1 MQLHLEV
8 KNIAGTLHFD
18 NKKNQLI
25 RTIED
30 KVEGL
35 PDPFLQVFN
44 QKIQLEKWLLQNK
57 FPRMPLEHLVVIS
70 NPSTIIKTTQ
80 YIPELIH
87 NGNIPLKVQQLTQ
100 RYKFEH
106 LPTKEL
112 KKRSSRLLK
121 KHTPADPDILKLFS
135 INQSELLRG
144 VFCYQCSTVGMK
156 RLSAK
161 WECPSCHF
169 SSKDAHLETLQDYA
183 LLIDRFIT
191 NQKLRN
197 FLHISS
203 RSTSTRLLK
212 SMQMKH
218 SGSTKGRVYELP
230 LKEVQ

>member
-1 MQLHLEV
+1 MAGYRGEKSIDYYLGLLSEKQFGIFHDLRLKNGRGCFQIDTLVISPSFFLIIEV
-8 KNIAGTLHFD
+8 KNIAGTLYFN
-18 NKKNQLI
+18 NKKDQLI

-87 NGNIPLKVQQLTQ
+87 NGNIPQKVQQLTQ

-121 KHTPADPDILKLFS
+121 KHTPADPDILKLLPS
-135 INQSELLRG
+135 IKVNCLEEYFVINVQL
-144 VFCYQCSTVGMK
+144 
-156 RLSAK
+156 
-161 WECPSCHF
+161 WE
-169 SSKDAHLETLQDYA
+169 
-183 LLIDRFIT
+183 
-191 NQKLRN
+191 
-197 FLHISS
+197 
-203 RSTSTRLLK
+203 
-212 SMQMKH
+212 
-218 SGSTKGRVYELP
+218 
-230 LKEVQ
+230 